1 MTRRATRF
9 AASAV
14 AALCLASLTSGCV
27 PLVLGGTGVA
37 INSSADQ
44 RTLGAQIDDE
54 AIVLRIAD
62 RLHAK
67 YSERKDIRWN
77 TLSHN
82 GNVVV
87 AGQVDSKATA
97 QDIESIVRS
106 ISSVKRVD
114 NELEV
119 GGFVAGVVRRSKDA
133 VAKAAIL
140 KNMVLDDGI
149 PAATIQ
155 VMVEDGVV
163 HIAGAKDPSLR
174 KKVSDIAREAPE
186 VRRVVMHF

>member
-27 PLVLGGTGVA
+27 PLVLGGAGVA

-67 YSERKDIRWN
+67 YSERKDVRWN

-82 GNVVV
+82 GNVVL
-87 AGQVDSKATA
+87 AGQVDSKATS

-133 VAKAAIL
+133 VAKTAIL